1 MKFSFY
7 RNATKLLYKSSIW
20 PIFAVKENWLPKRS
34 SSEPLSF
41 IMSAA
46 SRRLHP
52 SRLTGSLSF
61 RIKSENCALWGC
73 IDFASVDLGH
83 TVFLPTNI
91 NWRLSLFPYVW
102 YFSWR
107 QSPARRRKRPQL
119 SCWSL
124 FGNKSILL
132 SSSSQTMSVYAS
144 QELGLEGSTSV
155 VNGYP
160 LKYGDESKPR
170 IQRAC
175 HLNRNSRCK
184 TPSDIFIRLYVTL
197 YIKHSNRVSIFVI
210 WQLTSFSNNNT
221 YLWVLHFNTCFWR
234 KTTTIRIFKKKSEF
248 NWFVNHI
255 KWLHRVLIFIK

>member
-1 MKFSFY
+1 MNSFY

-73 IDFASVDLGH
+73 IDFASVDLGQ

-107 QSPARRRKRPQL
+107 QSHARRRKRPQL

-144 QELGLEGSTSV
+144 QELVVDWKVQPQWLTATRLSTVMSQ
-155 VNGYP
+155 NR
-160 LKYGDESKPR
+160 ESKE
-170 IQRAC
+170 
-175 HLNRNSRCK
+175 H
-184 TPSDIFIRLYVTL
+184 
-197 YIKHSNRVSIFVI
+197 VI
-210 WQLTSFSNNNT
+210 
-221 YLWVLHFNTCFWR
+221 
-234 KTTTIRIFKKKSEF
+234 
-248 NWFVNHI
+248 
-255 KWLHRVLIFIK
+255 